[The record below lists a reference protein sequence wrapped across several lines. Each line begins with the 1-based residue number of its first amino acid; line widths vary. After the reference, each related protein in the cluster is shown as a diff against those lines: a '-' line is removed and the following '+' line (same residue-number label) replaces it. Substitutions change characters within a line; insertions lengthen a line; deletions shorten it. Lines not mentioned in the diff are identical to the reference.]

1 VVRRQQPPIRRDP
14 IGMSLTHVATSEL
27 NSTEPAEI
35 AFDNA
40 VLARGLGEVRRLS
53 FAAHDLRCEQARLLG
68 TPLLVDAGMHSFELL
83 LELEPDMLA
92 LVCSSHGE
100 GRVAVAG
107 RVAEAVA
114 RAAHDFA
121 AVLRDADDEDP
132 RLLTLRVWSCAEYG
146 PETVRRRI
154 PVAEWGEIQRG
165 YPEAVQSAVGE
176 LVAAFGPGPGG
187 LLLWHGEPGTGKSY
201 ALRALARAWTPWCD
215 TLVVSDPE
223 AFLGRG
229 VVGSE
234 AAGVGRRFRLI
245 VLEDA
250 GELLAA
256 DAREHAGQAL
266 SRLLNLTDGILGA
279 GLRTIVLV
287 TTNEPIG
294 RLHPA
299 VARPGRC
306 WAEVEFTRLSAD
318 ESDAWLAARGLVPEG
333 RALTLAELYALQSG
347 REVAAPAAIGFAA

>member
-1 VVRRQQPPIRRDP
+1 
-14 IGMSLTHVATSEL
+14 MSLTHVVTSEL
-27 NSTEPAEI
+27 SASDPAAI
-35 AFDNA
+35 AFDRA
-40 VLARGLGEVRRLS
+40 VLAQGLPELRRTV

-68 TPLLVDAGMHSFELL
+68 TPLLADQGKHEFELL
-83 LELEPDMLA
+83 LELEPDLLA
-92 LVCSSHGE
+92 LVCVSYGNGTLAIAGHDWRVVE
-100 GRVAVAG
+100 GVMNDLVG
-107 RVAEAVA
+107 
-114 RAAHDFA
+114 
-121 AVLRDADDEDP
+121 VLRDREDDDP
-132 RLLTLRVWSCAEYG
+132 RLLTLRVWSQGEYG
-146 PETVRRRI
+146 ADTVRRRV
-154 PVAEWGEIQRG
+154 PVPCWEEIRPG
-165 YPEAVQSAVGE
+165 YPVEVREALDE
-176 LVAAFGPGPGG
+176 LVGATGPGPGG
-187 LLLWHGEPGTGKSY
+187 LVLWHGEPGTGKSF
-201 ALRALARAWTPWCD
+201 ALRALARSWAPWCD

-234 AAGVGRRFRLI
+234 VAGAGRRYRLI

-256 DAREHAGQAL
+256 DAREHAGQGL

-306 WAEVEFTRLSAD
+306 WADVEFTRLSVD
-318 ESDAWLAARGLVPEG
+318 QSDAWLAERGQAPRN
-333 RALTLAELYALQSG
+333 RAHTLAELYAVADG
-347 REVAAPAAIGFAA
+347 REIVAPAAVGFAA

>member
-1 VVRRQQPPIRRDP
+1 
-14 IGMSLTHVATSEL
+14 MSLTHVVTSEL
-27 NSTEPAEI
+27 NSAEPVAV
-35 AFDNA
+35 AFDHAILTGALN
-40 VLARGLGEVRRLS
+40 EVRRVM
-53 FAAHDLRCEQARLLG
+53 FPAHDLRCEQARPLG
-68 TPLLVDAGMHSFELL
+68 TPLLVDEATHCFELL

-92 LVCSSHGE
+92 LVSASNGN
-100 GRVAVAG
+100 GSVAIAG
-107 RVAEAVA
+107 RDA
-114 RAAHDFA
+114 REVERVAHDFA
-121 AVLRDADDEDP
+121 AVLRDRPDGDP
-132 RLLTLRVWSCAEYG
+132 HQLTLRVWTYAEYG

-154 PVAEWGEIQRG
+154 EVPQWGEIRDG
-165 YPEAVQSAVGE
+165 YPEDVRGS
-176 LVAAFGPGPGG
+176 LDTLAAATGPGPGG
-187 LLLWHGEPGTGKSY
+187 LVLWHGEPGTGKSY
-201 ALRALARAWTPWCD
+201 ALRALARAWAPWCD

-234 AAGVGRRFRLI
+234 VAGSGSRYRLV

-256 DAREHAGQAL
+256 DAREHAGQGL

-287 TTNEPIG
+287 TTNEPLG

-306 WAEVEFTRLSAD
+306 WAEVEFGRLAAS
-318 ESDAWLAARGLVPEG
+318 ESDAWLVGRGLPA
-333 RALTLAELYALQSG
+333 RDRMLTLAELYALKDG
-347 REVAAPAAIGFAA
+347 REVAEPAPVGFAA

>member
-1 VVRRQQPPIRRDP
+1 
-14 IGMSLTHVATSEL
+14 MSLTHVVTSEL
-27 NSTEPAEI
+27 NSTEPAAI

-40 VLARGLGEVRRLS
+40 VLARGLSEVRRIG
-53 FAAHDLRCEQARLLG
+53 FPAHDLRCEQARPLG
-68 TPLLVDAGMHSFELL
+68 TPLIADEATHSFELL

-92 LVCSSHGE
+92 LVCASHGN

-107 RVAEAVA
+107 RDADELESVA
-114 RAAHDFA
+114 RDFA
-121 AVLRDADDEDP
+121 GVLRDAGDKDP
-132 RLLTLRVWSCAEYG
+132 RRVTLRVWSHAEYG

-154 PVAEWGEIQRG
+154 DVPRWDEIREG
-165 YPEAVQSAVGE
+165 YPEAVRCALDE
-176 LVAAFGPGPGG
+176 LTAASGPGPGG
-187 LLLWHGEPGTGKSY
+187 LVLWHGEPGTGKSY
-201 ALRALARAWTPWCD
+201 ALRALARAWAAWCD
-215 TLVVSDPE
+215 TLVVADPE
-223 AFLGRG
+223 AFLGQG

-234 AAGVGRRFRLI
+234 IAGSGSRYRLI

-256 DAREHAGQAL
+256 DAREHAGQGL

-287 TTNEPIG
+287 TTNEPLG

-306 WAEVEFTRLSAD
+306 WVDVEFARLSAA
-318 ESDAWLAARGLVPEG
+318 ESDAWLSDRGLEPCA
-333 RALTLAELYALQSG
+333 RSLTLAELYALKAG
-347 REVAAPAAIGFAA
+347 REVAARATVGFAA

>member
-1 VVRRQQPPIRRDP
+1 MD
-14 IGMSLTHVATSEL
+14 LTHVVTSEL
-27 NSTEPAEI
+27 NSTEPAAI

-40 VLARGLGEVRRLS
+40 VLARGLSEVRRVT
-53 FAAHDLRCEQARLLG
+53 FPAHDLRCDQARPLG
-68 TPLLVDAGMHSFELL
+68 TPLLSDEDSHSFELL
-83 LELEPDMLA
+83 LELERDMIA
-92 LVCSSHGE
+92 LICGSHGN
-100 GRVAVAG
+100 GRIAVAG
-107 RVAEAVA
+107 RDAAEVTRVA
-114 RAAHDFA
+114 REFA
-121 AVLRDADDEDP
+121 DVLRDGNDDDP
-132 RLLTLRVWSCAEYG
+132 RRLTLRVWSHAEYG

-154 PVAEWGEIQRG
+154 DVPGWEDIRDG
-165 YPEAVQSAVGE
+165 YAADVRDALDE
-176 LVAAFGPGPGG
+176 LVLARGPGPGG

-201 ALRALARAWTPWCD
+201 ALRALARSWAVWCD
-215 TLVVSDPE
+215 TLVVADPE

-234 AAGVGRRFRLI
+234 VAGSGERYRLI

-256 DAREHAGQAL
+256 DAREHAGQGL

-306 WAEVEFTRLSAD
+306 WADVEFTRLSVV
-318 ESDAWLAARGLVPEG
+318 ESDAWLAGRGLPGAG
-333 RALTLAELYALQSG
+333 RALTLAELYALADG
-347 REVAAPAAIGFAA
+347 REIVAPAAVGFAA